1 MLTNVHTKTWAF
13 FLCKYQ
19 ITTWGCIYMNMINH
33 GFADRQEKISK
44 ICFSIYFYIEPNL
57 FDFFICTLFIKL
69 KPLSWSAHPL
79 WPLNSLSNDLLSTS
93 KSRTDPSS
101 PPATN
106 SLPSLRKL
114 PEYATSLNR
123 LMVLWICREV
133 GL

>member
-1 MLTNVHTKTWAF
+1 MQNQETQGLF
-13 FLCKYQ
+13 SCKYQ
-19 ITTWGCIYMNMINH
+19 ITTWGCIHMNMINH
-33 GFADRQEKISK
+33 GFADLQEKNSK
-44 ICFSIYFYIEPNL
+44 IFSIYSYIEPNL
-57 FDFFICTLFIKL
+57 FDFLICILFITL
-69 KPLSWSAHPL
+69 KPLSWSSYPL

-93 KSRTDPSS
+93 KRRTDPSS